1 ILYRYAGYKGMD
13 TTKSADIGTFP
24 DAANT
29 GSWAEA
35 AVKWAV
41 AEGLVTGAV
50 KGGVTVLDPT
60 GVASRAQVATI
71 LYRFC
76 KM

>member
-1 ILYRYAGYKGMD
+1 MD
-13 TTKSADIGTFP
+13 TSKSADIGAFP
-24 DAANT
+24 DGAKT
-29 GSWAEA
+29 GSWAET

-50 KGGVTVLDPT
+50 KNGVTVLDPT

-76 KM
+76 KI